1 MWGSHHY
8 CNSSVFFKCLFHA
21 FLDVIFCRKWSL
33 SRSCLSVALKH
44 VPAMFVSFI
53 LKHTLGLLTPNPGR
67 AQVKEGMRSW
77 AGEPIRRAI
86 SDCTTKACV
95 GTLQS
100 TSLTD
105 LHLVSPAH
113 TQARLPEALVGS
125 TAAPNHHQLNS
136 CSYWG
141 WYCFCSRLMSVL
153 VLLSEDLGSSDNT
166 TKVQIEAEYDHRSLW
181 W

>member
-1 MWGSHHY
+1 ML
-8 CNSSVFFKCLFHA
+8 FKCLFHA

-33 SRSCLSVALKH
+33 RRSCLSVTLRH
-44 VPAMFVSFI
+44 VPPAMFVSFI

-67 AQVKEGMRSW
+67 ARVKEGMRSW

-86 SDCTTKACV
+86 NDCTTKACV

-105 LHLVSPAH
+105 LHLVSPVH

-153 VLLSEDLGSSDNT
+153 VLLSEDLGSSDNI
-166 TKVQIEAEYDHRSLW
+166 TKAQIEAEYDHQSLW